1 MEPWAQEG
9 LSLWPPTARK
19 PPPFSQ
25 GQGTPFS
32 AFHPP
37 SSPNR
42 AALISSIL
50 LPRTVHPGPLVGL
63 GMAGVGQ
70 WMQSCVCTGGK
81 GRGVSVGNGRGLA
94 NQSIDG
100 TAYAVKTCCKIT
112 DEKVPSAHSPPRVP
126 GGSE

>member
-9 LSLWPPTARK
+9 WSLWPPTACK
-19 PPPFSQ
+19 PPPFSR
-25 GQGTPFS
+25 GQGIPFS

-37 SSPNR
+37 SPPSL

-70 WMQSCVCTGGK
+70 WSGK
-81 GRGVSVGNGRGLA
+81 VGSS
-94 NQSIDG
+94 QHP
-100 TAYAVKTCCKIT
+100 
-112 DEKVPSAHSPPRVP
+112 PSFFPRM
-126 GGSE
+126 GAGKEGSYSSLVNLQLGKKD